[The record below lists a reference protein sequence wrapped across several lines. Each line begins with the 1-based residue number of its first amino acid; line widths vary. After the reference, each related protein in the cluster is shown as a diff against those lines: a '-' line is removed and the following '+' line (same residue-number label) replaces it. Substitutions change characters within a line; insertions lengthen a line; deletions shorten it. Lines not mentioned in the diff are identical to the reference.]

1 MNPVIEQHFDEV
13 EVRLLQSLA
22 IATYQ
27 IMTREIAF
35 SDGKLRIKLVPR
47 DGGNDRIVRICVGV
61 SRGNS
66 VAEIELS
73 LARWSGAV
81 EKALG
86 QCTSLSKSA
95 KCATPCSQ

>member
-47 DGGNDRIVRICVGV
+47 DGGM
-61 SRGNS
+61 
-66 VAEIELS
+66 IELFEYVS
-73 LARWSGAV
+73 
-81 EKALG
+81 E
-86 QCTSLSKSA
+86 SA
-95 KCATPCSQ
+95 GGIQLLK